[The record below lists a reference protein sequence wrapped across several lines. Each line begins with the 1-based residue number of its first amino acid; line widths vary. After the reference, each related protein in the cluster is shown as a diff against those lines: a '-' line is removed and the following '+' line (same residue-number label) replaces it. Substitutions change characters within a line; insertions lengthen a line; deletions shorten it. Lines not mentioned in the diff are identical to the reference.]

1 MGAYGRSM
9 TSTDSTGPVPGT
21 TAVSDTGPVRGTTT
35 AVPGTGPGTKTTSV
49 AGDGG
54 APRGGQDGGDRRRW
68 IALAIV
74 MTAAFMD
81 LVDVT
86 IVNIAIPSIQRDE
99 GASVSQIQWIT
110 AGYALAFAAGL
121 ITGGRLGDIHGRKRL
136 FLLGIGGFTV
146 ASALCGFAA
155 NPEMLVASRILQ
167 GAMAALMVPQVLS
180 IVHATFPA
188 HERGKVFGLFGAIV
202 GLGAVS
208 GPLLGALLTEW
219 NLFGLGWRPIFLINL
234 PVGIAG
240 LILGRRFITES
251 RAPKALR
258 LDLAGVALVVLAL
271 LMLLYPLTR
280 GHELDWPLWG
290 HFSMAG
296 SLVVFGA
303 LVAYE
308 RRKAAR
314 DGSPLIEL
322 SLFKVKS
329 FAAGIAVQTVFGVA
343 LGIFF
348 LVWTF
353 YMQFGLGWSALRAG
367 LTGIPFSVA
376 VSVAAGLSVQQLV
389 PRFGRKVLQAG
400 ALVMAAGV
408 LLYIWEADRYG
419 MSISSWQMALPLTV
433 MGVGMGLI
441 VAPLTD
447 AILSEVPREHSG
459 SASGLLSTV
468 QQMGN
473 ALGLGLVSV
482 VFFGVMDDRLAPS
495 ETGPAFADAFQ
506 YALGWVAAVLAAIFL
521 LMFALPKR
529 PAQHLE
535 GAGAEEDAAGAEQE
549 TARAEQETAAAAG
562 EAAAGKAAA
571 MSAGGAGAEDTGE
584 RAPELVR

>member
-1 MGAYGRSM
+1 
-9 TSTDSTGPVPGT
+9 
-21 TAVSDTGPVRGTTT
+21 
-35 AVPGTGPGTKTTSV
+35 
-49 AGDGG
+49 
-54 APRGGQDGGDRRRW
+54 
-68 IALAIV
+68 

-86 IVNIAIPSIQRDE
+86 IVNIAIPSIRQNA
-99 GASVSQIQWIT
+99 GASFSQIQWIT

-136 FLLGIGGFTV
+136 FLLGIAGFTA

-167 GAMAALMVPQVLS
+167 GGMAAMMVPQVLS

-219 NLFGLGWRPIFLINL
+219 NLFGLEWRPIFLINL
-234 PVGIAG
+234 PVGIVA
-240 LILGRRFITES
+240 LLLGRRYITES

-258 LDLAGVALVVLAL
+258 LDLVGVALVTLGL

-280 GHELDWPLWG
+280 GHELGWPLWG
-290 HFSMAG
+290 YLSMAG
-296 SLVVFGA
+296 AVAVFAA

-322 SLFKVKS
+322 SLFRVKS

-348 LVWTF
+348 LVWTL
-353 YMQFGLGWSALRAG
+353 YMQIGLGWRPLRAG
-367 LTGIPFSVA
+367 LTGVPFSLA
-376 VSVAAGLSVQQLV
+376 VSTAAGLSVQKLV

-400 ALVMAAGV
+400 ALVMGAGV
-408 LLYIWEADRYG
+408 LVYIGEAHRYG
-419 MSISSWQMALPLTV
+419 LAISSWQMMLPLAV
-433 MGVGMGLI
+433 MGAGMGLI

-447 AILSEVPREHSG
+447 AVLSEVPREHAG
-459 SASGLLSTV
+459 SASGLINTV

-482 VFFGVMDDRLAPS
+482 VFFGVIDDRL
-495 ETGPAFADAFQ
+495 TRTQVGPAFAHAFQ
-506 YALGWVAAVLAAIFL
+506 HALWWVAGIMGVIFL
-521 LMFALPKR
+521 LMFALPAR
-529 PAQHLE
+529 PAQHIE
-535 GAGAEEDAAGAEQE
+535 GAADESGEGGADGAVGGAEGPAGGKGS
-549 TARAEQETAAAAG
+549 TARGAG
-562 EAAAGKAAA
+562 E
-571 MSAGGAGAEDTGE
+571 
-584 RAPELVR
+584 LVH

>member
-1 MGAYGRSM
+1 M
-9 TSTDSTGPVPGT
+9 TSTDVDTDARSVP
-21 TAVSDTGPVRGTTT
+21 
-35 AVPGTGPGTKTTSV
+35 
-49 AGDGG
+49 
-54 APRGGQDGGDRRRW
+54 DRTRW
-68 IALAIV
+68 LALAIV

-86 IVNIAIPSIQRDE
+86 IVNIAIPSIQRDA
-99 GASVSQIQWIT
+99 GASFSQIQWIT

-136 FLLGIGGFTV
+136 FLFGVAGFTL

-155 NPEMLVASRILQ
+155 NPGMLVASRILQ
-167 GAMAALMVPQVLS
+167 GGMAAMMVPQVLS

-219 NLFGLGWRPIFLINL
+219 NLFGLEWRPIFLINL
-234 PVGIAG
+234 PVGIAA
-240 LILGRRFITES
+240 LLLGRRYISES
-251 RAPKALR
+251 KAPHALK
-258 LDLAGVALVVLAL
+258 LDLAGVALVTLGL

-280 GHELDWPLWG
+280 GRELGWPLWG
-290 HFSMAG
+290 YLPMAG
-296 SLVVFGA
+296 SLVVFGV

-314 DGSPLIEL
+314 DGSPLIEP

-343 LGIFF
+343 LGVFF
-348 LVWTF
+348 LVWTL
-353 YMQFGLGWSALRAG
+353 YMQIGLRWTPLHAG
-367 LTGIPFSVA
+367 LTGVPFSIA
-376 VSVAAGLSVQQLV
+376 VSVAAGLSVQKLV

-400 ALVMAAGV
+400 ALVMGLGV
-408 LLYIWEADRYG
+408 LLYVWESDHYG
-419 MSISSWQMALPLTV
+419 LAIASWQMALPLVV
-433 MGVGMGLI
+433 MGLGMGLI

-447 AILSEVPREHSG
+447 AVLSEVPREHAG
-459 SASGLLSTV
+459 SASGLINTV

-482 VFFGVMDDRLAPS
+482 VFFGVIGDRLTSAQV
-495 ETGPAFADAFQ
+495 GPAFAHAFRH
-506 YALGWVAAVLAAIFL
+506 ALLWVAAVMAVMFL
-521 LMFALPKR
+521 LMWALPKH

-535 GAGAEEDAAGAEQE
+535 GGDGTDEPLPAPEAE
-549 TARAEQETAAAAG
+549 
-562 EAAAGKAAA
+562 
-571 MSAGGAGAEDTGE
+571 
-584 RAPELVR
+584 PELVH

>member
-1 MGAYGRSM
+1 M
-9 TSTDSTGPVPGT
+9 TSTETLSTARP
-21 TAVSDTGPVRGTTT
+21 AV
-35 AVPGTGPGTKTTSV
+35 A
-49 AGDGG
+49 
-54 APRGGQDGGDRRRW
+54 DRRRW
-68 IALAIV
+68 FALAIV

-86 IVNIAIPSIQRDE
+86 IVNIAIPSIQRDA
-99 GASVSQIQWIT
+99 GASFSQIQWIT

-136 FLLGIGGFTV
+136 FLVGIGGFTL

-167 GAMAALMVPQVLS
+167 GAMAAMMVPQVLS

-219 NLFGLGWRPIFLINL
+219 NLFGLEWRPIFLINL
-234 PVGIAG
+234 PVGVVAF
-240 LILGRRFITES
+240 LLGRRFITES
-251 RAPKALR
+251 KAPRALK
-258 LDLAGVALVVLAL
+258 LDLVGVALVTLGL

-280 GHELDWPLWG
+280 GRELGWPLWG
-290 HFSMAG
+290 YVSMAG
-296 SLVVFGA
+296 AVVVFAA

-308 RRKAAR
+308 RRKSAR
-314 DGSPLIEL
+314 DGSPLVEL

-329 FAAGIAVQTVFGVA
+329 FAAGIAVQTVFGVG
-343 LGIFF
+343 LGVFF
-348 LVWTF
+348 LVWTL
-353 YMQFGLGWSALRAG
+353 YMQVGLGWSPLRAG
-367 LTGIPFSVA
+367 LTGVPFSIA
-376 VSVAAGLSVQQLV
+376 VSVAAGMSVQKLV

-400 ALVMAAGV
+400 PLLMGLGV
-408 LLYIWEADRYG
+408 LIYIGEAHRYG
-419 MSISSWQMALPLTV
+419 QGIASWQMALPLVV

-447 AILSEVPREHSG
+447 AVLSEVPREHAG
-459 SASGLLSTV
+459 SASGLINTV

-482 VFFGVMDDRLAPS
+482 VFFGSIGDDLTPPRV
-495 ETGPAFADAFQ
+495 GPAFVDAFQ
-506 YALGWVAAVLAAIFL
+506 HALGWVAAVMGVIFL
-521 LMFALPKR
+521 LMFALPER
-529 PAQHLE
+529 PAQHVE
-535 GAGAEEDAAGAEQE
+535 GGESPLPVEE
-549 TARAEQETAAAAG
+549 
-562 EAAAGKAAA
+562 K
-571 MSAGGAGAEDTGE
+571 E
-584 RAPELVR
+584 RELVS

>member
-1 MGAYGRSM
+1 M
-9 TSTDSTGPVPGT
+9 TFTDTPHAPQPV
-21 TAVSDTGPVRGTTT
+21 A
-35 AVPGTGPGTKTTSV
+35 
-49 AGDGG
+49 
-54 APRGGQDGGDRRRW
+54 GDRRRW
-68 IALAIV
+68 FALAIV

-99 GASVSQIQWIT
+99 GATFSQIQWIT

-121 ITGGRLGDIHGRKRL
+121 VTGGRLGDIHGRKRI
-136 FLLGIGGFTV
+136 FLIGIGGFTV
-146 ASALCGFAA
+146 ASALCGLAV

-219 NLFGLGWRPIFLINL
+219 NLFGLEWRPIFLINL

-240 LILGRRFITES
+240 LILGRLFITES
-251 RAPKALR
+251 RAPRALK
-258 LDLAGVALVVLAL
+258 LDLVGVALVTLGL

-280 GHELDWPLWG
+280 GRELGWPLWG
-290 HFSMAG
+290 YASMAG
-296 SLVVFGA
+296 ALLVFGA

-308 RRKAAR
+308 RAKGAR

-322 SLFKVKS
+322 SLFRVKS
-329 FAAGIAVQTVFGVA
+329 FAAGIAVQTVFGIG

-348 LVWTF
+348 LVWTL
-353 YMQFGLGWSALRAG
+353 YMQVGLGWSVLRAG
-367 LTGIPFSVA
+367 LTGVPFSVA
-376 VSVAAGLSVQQLV
+376 VSVAAGMSVQLLV

-408 LLYIWEADRYG
+408 LVYLWEAERYG
-419 MSISSWQMALPLTV
+419 QAITSWQMALPLVV
-433 MGVGMGLI
+433 MGAGMGLI

-447 AILSEVPREHSG
+447 AVLSEVPREHAG
-459 SASGLLSTV
+459 SASGLINTV

-482 VFFGVMDDRLAPS
+482 VFFGVIDEGLTPAA
-495 ETGPAFADAFQ
+495 TGPAFVDGFQ
-506 YALGWVAAVLAAIFL
+506 HALGWVAAVLGVIFL
-521 LMFALPKR
+521 LMFALPER
-529 PAQHLE
+529 PAQHVE
-535 GAGAEEDAAGAEQE
+535 GAEETPAVVEKE
-549 TARAEQETAAAAG
+549 
-562 EAAAGKAAA
+562 
-571 MSAGGAGAEDTGE
+571 
-584 RAPELVR
+584 PELVS

>member
-1 MGAYGRSM
+1 M
-9 TSTDSTGPVPGT
+9 TSAETQRA
-21 TAVSDTGPVRGTTT
+21 TATQTEPAPPT
-35 AVPGTGPGTKTTSV
+35 A
-49 AGDGG
+49 
-54 APRGGQDGGDRRRW
+54 DRRRW
-68 IALAIV
+68 FALAIV

-86 IVNIAIPSIQRDE
+86 IVNIAIPSIQRDA
-99 GASVSQIQWIT
+99 GATFGQIQWIT

-121 ITGGRLGDIHGRKRL
+121 ITGGRLGDIHGRKRV
-136 FLLGIGGFTV
+136 FLIGIGGFTV

-155 NPEMLVASRILQ
+155 NPEMLVASRLLQ

-188 HERGKVFGLFGAIV
+188 HERGKVFGLFGAVV
-202 GLGAVS
+202 GLGAVT

-219 NLFGLGWRPIFLINL
+219 NLFGLEWRPIFLINL

-240 LILGRRFITES
+240 LILGSRFITES
-251 RAPKALR
+251 KAPKALK
-258 LDLAGVALVVLAL
+258 LDLVGVALVTLGL

-280 GHELDWPLWG
+280 GRELGWPLWG
-290 HFSMAG
+290 YVSMAG
-296 SLVVFGA
+296 AVVVLAA

-308 RRKAAR
+308 KRKAAR
-314 DGSPLIEL
+314 DGSPLVEL

-348 LVWTF
+348 LVWTM
-353 YMQFGLGWSALRAG
+353 YMQFGLGWSPLKAG
-367 LTGIPFSVA
+367 LTGIPFSIA
-376 VSVAAGLSVQQLV
+376 VSTAAGMSVQKLV

-400 ALVMAAGV
+400 ALVMAVGV
-408 LLYIWEADRYG
+408 LLYIWESAHYG
-419 MSISSWQMALPLTV
+419 LSIEPWQMALPLVV

-459 SASGLLSTV
+459 SASGLISTV

-482 VFFGVMDDRLAPS
+482 VFFGVIDDRLS
-495 ETGPAFADAFQ
+495 EGARGPAVGAAFADGFQ
-506 YALGWVAAVLAAIFL
+506 HALGWVAAVMGAIFL
-521 LMFALPKR
+521 LMFALPRR
-529 PAQHLE
+529 PAQHVE
-535 GAGAEEDAAGAEQE
+535 GAADVP
-549 TARAEQETAAAAG
+549 
-562 EAAAGKAAA
+562 
-571 MSAGGAGAEDTGE
+571 SPTGE
-584 RAPELVR
+584 KEPALVS

>member
-1 MGAYGRSM
+1 M
-9 TSTDSTGPVPGT
+9 TSTETTLSGT
-21 TAVSDTGPVRGTTT
+21 PD
-35 AVPGTGPGTKTTSV
+35 
-49 AGDGG
+49 
-54 APRGGQDGGDRRRW
+54 APPAAGDRRRW
-68 IALAIV
+68 FALAIV

-86 IVNIAIPSIQRDE
+86 IVNIAIPSIRQDA

-136 FLLGIGGFTV
+136 FLVGIGGFTL

-167 GAMAALMVPQVLS
+167 GGMAAMMVPQVLS

-219 NLFGLGWRPIFLINL
+219 NLFGLEWRPIFLINL

-240 LILGRRFITES
+240 LVLGSRFITES
-251 RAPKALR
+251 KAPRALK
-258 LDLAGVALVVLAL
+258 LDLVGVALVVVGL
-271 LMLLYPLTR
+271 LLLLYPLTR
-280 GHELDWPLWG
+280 GEELDWPLWG
-290 HFSMAG
+290 YVSMAG
-296 SLVVFGA
+296 APLVFAA

-308 RRKAAR
+308 RRKGAR
-314 DGSPLIEL
+314 DGSPLVEL

-329 FAAGIAVQTVFGVA
+329 FAAGIAVQTVFGVG

-348 LVWTF
+348 LVWTL
-353 YMQFGLGWSALRAG
+353 YMQTGLGWSPLRAG
-367 LTGIPFSVA
+367 LTGVPFSIA
-376 VSVAAGLSVQQLV
+376 VSTAAGLSVQQLV

-400 ALVMAAGV
+400 ALLMAVGV
-408 LLYIWEADRYG
+408 LLYLWEAERYG
-419 MSISSWQMALPLTV
+419 MGISSWQMALPLVV
-433 MGVGMGLI
+433 MGAGMGLI

-447 AILSEVPREHSG
+447 AVLSEVPREHAG
-459 SASGLLSTV
+459 SASGLINTV

-482 VFFGVMDDRLAPS
+482 VFFGVIGDDLRPAQV
-495 ETGPAFADAFQ
+495 GPAFVDAFQ
-506 YALGWVAAVLAAIFL
+506 HALGWVAAVMGVIFL

-529 PAQHLE
+529 PAQHIE
-535 GAGAEEDAAGAEQE
+535 GAD
-549 TARAEQETAAAAG
+549 
-562 EAAAGKAAA
+562 
-571 MSAGGAGAEDTGE
+571 GGAGLPVVEKK
-584 RAPELVR
+584 APELV

>member
-1 MGAYGRSM
+1 M
-9 TSTDSTGPVPGT
+9 TSTETPIGL
-21 TAVSDTGPVRGTTT
+21 T
-35 AVPGTGPGTKTTSV
+35 AVP
-49 AGDGG
+49 
-54 APRGGQDGGDRRRW
+54 DRRRW
-68 IALAIV
+68 FALAIV

-86 IVNIAIPSIQRDE
+86 IVNVAIPSIQRE
-99 GASVSQIQWIT
+99 AGASFSQIQWIT

-121 ITGGRLGDIHGRKRL
+121 VTGGRLGDIHGRKRL
-136 FLLGIGGFTV
+136 FLVGIGGFTL

-167 GAMAALMVPQVLS
+167 GAMAAMMVPQVLS

-219 NLFGLGWRPIFLINL
+219 DLFGLGWRPIFLINL

-251 RAPKALR
+251 KAPRAMK
-258 LDLAGVALVVLAL
+258 LDLVGVALVTLGL

-280 GHELDWPLWG
+280 GRELGWPLWG
-290 HFSMAG
+290 YLSMAG
-296 SLVVFGA
+296 ALGVFGA

-308 RRKAAR
+308 KRKTR
-314 DGSPLIEL
+314 IDGSPLVEL
-322 SLFKVKS
+322 SLFRVKS
-329 FAAGIAVQTVFGVA
+329 FAAGIAVQTVFGVG

-348 LVWTF
+348 LVWTL
-353 YMQFGLGWSALRAG
+353 YMQIGLGWSALRAG
-367 LTGIPFSVA
+367 LTGVPFSIA
-376 VSVAAGLSVQQLV
+376 VSVAAGMSVQNLV

-400 ALVMAAGV
+400 ALVMGLGV
-408 LLYIWEADRYG
+408 LIYIWESGRYG
-419 MSISSWQMALPLTV
+419 MAITSWQMALPLVV
-433 MGVGMGLI
+433 MGAGMGLI

-447 AILSEVPREHSG
+447 AVLSEVPKEHAG
-459 SASGLLSTV
+459 SASGLINTV

-482 VFFGVMDDRLAPS
+482 VFFGAMGDRLTPS
-495 ETGPAFADAFQ
+495 ETGPAFVDAFQ
-506 YALGWVAAVLAAIFL
+506 NALGWVAGLMGVIFL
-521 LMFALPKR
+521 VMFALPGR
-529 PAQHLE
+529 APVADGQD
-535 GAGAEEDAAGAEQE
+535 AAAEEKRE
-549 TARAEQETAAAAG
+549 
-562 EAAAGKAAA
+562 KV
-571 MSAGGAGAEDTGE
+571 
-584 RAPELVR
+584 LVG